1 MNFECLTV
9 NSQIETPNISMRNVK
24 QGSVLISEPF
34 LGDPNFE
41 RSVVLI
47 CEHETTQGSF
57 GLILNQTS
65 NLFLADVLEEN
76 IYPDIPLFVGGP
88 VQHNTLHYLHRRPD
102 VIDGGIEVLD
112 GVVWGGNF
120 QQVKELLNNGVLSP
134 KDIRCFIGYSGW
146 EIDQLVN
153 ELKKDSWIVSKTTAD
168 VIFDTPAENFWR
180 SILKDMGGDFKVMAN
195 YPIDP
200 RLN

>member
-1 MNFECLTV
+1 
-9 NSQIETPNISMRNVK
+9 MRNVK

-47 CEHETTQGSF
+47 CEHETTQGTF
-57 GLILNQTS
+57 GLILNKTS
-65 NLFLADVLEEN
+65 NLLLADVLEEN
-76 IYPDIPLFVGGP
+76 IYPDVPLFVGGP

-102 VIDGGIEVLD
+102 LIDGGVEIMN
-112 GVVWGGNF
+112 GVIWGGNF
-120 QQVKELLNNGVLSP
+120 SQVKELLNNGVLMP
-134 KDIRCFIGYSGW
+134 NDIRCFIGYSGW
-146 EIDQLVN
+146 EIDQLVG
-153 ELKKDSWIVSKTTAD
+153 ELKKDSWIISETTAD
-168 VIFDTPAENFWR
+168 VIFDTPAKNFWR
-180 SILKDMGGDFKVMAN
+180 SLLKDMGGDFKVMSN

>member
-1 MNFECLTV
+1 MNKIK
-9 NSQIETPNISMRNVK
+9 N
-24 QGSVLISEPF
+24 GSLLISEPF

-65 NLFLADVLEEN
+65 NLQLADVLEEN
-76 IYPDIPLFVGGP
+76 IYPDVPLFVGGP

-102 VIDGGIEVLD
+102 VIDGGVEVME

-120 QQVKELLNNGVLSP
+120 QQVKDLLNNGVLSP

-146 EIDQLVN
+146 SVSQLEKEV
-153 ELKKDSWIVSKTTAD
+153 KKDSWIISKTTAD
-168 VIFDTPAENFWR
+168 TIFDTPAEEFWR
-180 SILKDMGGDFKVMAN
+180 SILKEMGGDFKVIAN

>member
-1 MNFECLTV
+1 MD
-9 NSQIETPNISMRNVK
+9 NIKANTSSIMRNVK

-47 CEHETTQGSF
+47 CEHETTQGTF
-57 GLILNQTS
+57 GLVLNQTS
-65 NLFLADVLEEN
+65 NLLLADVLEEN
-76 IYPDIPLFVGGP
+76 IYPDVPLQVGGP

-102 VIDGGIEVLD
+102 LIDGGVEIMN
-112 GVVWGGNF
+112 GVTWGGNF
-120 QQVKELLNNGVLSP
+120 TQVKELLNNGVLSP
-134 KDIRCFIGYSGW
+134 NDIRCFIGYSGW
-146 EIDQLVN
+146 EIDQLVG
-153 ELKKDSWIVSKTTAD
+153 ELKKDSWIISETTAD
-168 VIFDTPAENFWR
+168 VIFDTPPKNFWR
-180 SILKDMGGDFKVMAN
+180 SLLKDMGGDFKVMSN

>member
-1 MNFECLTV
+1 MR
-9 NSQIETPNISMRNVK
+9 NISK
-24 QGSVLISEPF
+24 GTVLISEPF

-65 NLFLADVLEEN
+65 KLFLADVLEEN

-102 VIDGGIEVLD
+102 VIDGGIEIMK
-112 GVVWGGNF
+112 GVTWGGNF
-120 QQVKELLNNGVLSP
+120 QQVKELLNNGVLSA

-146 EIDQLVN
+146 EIDQLNN

-168 VIFDTPAENFWR
+168 VIFDTPAETFWR
-180 SILKDMGGDFKVMAN
+180 SILKEMGGDFKVMAN

>member
-1 MNFECLTV
+1 
-9 NSQIETPNISMRNVK
+9 MRNVQ

-47 CEHETTQGSF
+47 CEHETTQGTF

-65 NLFLADVLEEN
+65 NLLLADVLEEN
-76 IYPDIPLFVGGP
+76 IYPDVPLFVGGP

-102 VIDGGIEVLD
+102 LIDGGVEIMNGLT
-112 GVVWGGNF
+112 WGGNF
-120 QQVKELLNNGVLSP
+120 NQVKELLNNGVLSP
-134 KDIRCFIGYSGW
+134 NDIRCFIGYSGW
-146 EIDQLVN
+146 EIDQLVG
-153 ELKKDSWIVSKTTAD
+153 ELKKDSWIISQTTAD
-168 VIFDTPAENFWR
+168 VIFDTPTNSFWR
-180 SILKDMGGDFKVMAN
+180 SILKDMGGDFKVMSN

>member
-1 MNFECLTV
+1 MVELPV
-9 NSQIETPNISMRNVK
+9 NTSSAMRNVK

-47 CEHETTQGSF
+47 CEHETTQGTF

-65 NLFLADVLEEN
+65 NLLLADVLEEN
-76 IYPDIPLFVGGP
+76 IYPDIPLLVGGP

-102 VIDGGIEVLD
+102 LIDGGVEIME
-112 GVVWGGNF
+112 GVTWGGNF
-120 QQVKELLNNGVLSP
+120 TQVKELLNNGVLSP
-134 KDIRCFIGYSGW
+134 NDIRCFIGYSGW
-146 EIDQLVN
+146 EIDQLVS
-153 ELKKDSWIVSKTTAD
+153 ELKKDSWIISETTAD
-168 VIFDTPAENFWR
+168 VIFDTPAEKFWR
-180 SILKDMGGDFKVMAN
+180 NLLKDMGGDFKVMSN

>member
-1 MNFECLTV
+1 MK
-9 NSQIETPNISMRNVK
+9 NISN
-24 QGSVLISEPF
+24 GSLLISEPF

-47 CEHETTQGSF
+47 CEHETTNGSF
-57 GLILNQTS
+57 GLVLNQTS
-65 NLFLADVLEEN
+65 HLQLADVLEEN
-76 IYPDIPLFVGGP
+76 IYPDVPLFVGGP

-102 VIDGGIEVLD
+102 VIDGGIEVMK

-134 KDIRCFIGYSGW
+134 NDIRCFIGYSGW
-146 EIDQLVN
+146 SSEQL
-153 ELKKDSWIVSKTTAD
+153 EKEMKKDSWIVAKTTAD
-168 VIFDTPAENFWR
+168 VIFDTPTENFWR
-180 SILKDMGGDFKVMAN
+180 SILKDMGGDFKVMSN